1 MSVVIQI
8 RGDNSTNWT
17 SVNPVLADRELV
29 YDKDNKNFR
38 IGDGVNSYTALP
50 TLGIGSGFTGTN
62 VSGTVNS
69 NGIQLSVAAGGGAGD
84 GWNPIAAGGSTG
96 NSTQSIVFG
105 NANGVSFSLNGST
118 ITASHN
124 GLTDA
129 GAFIAT
135 GNSSLFQHTTAT
147 SAITSNAFPTAN
159 SSNLAVSSVQSRV
172 IGIAGSNASTASGNV
187 QFANGNNVTFGL
199 NGNTIT
205 ASASY
210 AAQTVQ
216 TQGMVSVNGST
227 GNISI
232 TAGSGSSGGSMSVN
246 GSSIT
251 FGVATNYSTN
261 WTNITSNAAHSTHS
275 HGNPTLALTNIN
287 GTTASAS
294 NGLTLSLSAV
304 VPAQTNQGMT
314 LNAVGNTT
322 QVSSLATTANALTF
336 EGAGIASVGFSNNR
350 VVVSVPSGGGAG
362 DGYNIIAAGG
372 STAGTAATVVFS
384 NANGVSFGLNGSTV
398 TASVNA
404 GGAAGTIGG
413 WEVFP
418 AGNNTTASSLGQ
430 RSLYMQKVNPAQNYS
445 FNNIELRMSNS
456 MVTTTNNSAAVSYT
470 LFYGLY
476 SKDGADSYNSIG
488 TSSMAIYGSANS
500 SSSMGITI
508 SQGAASFTSQAS
520 TATIAPMLSG
530 YKHLYLPFASTL
542 TAGGNYAVGIIASST
557 TTGGTGAL
565 RLAVVHETVIN
576 NITVGKIYA
585 TTAISSNSTYVG
597 DYNMGVYNST
607 TNAMPAAVAKSQMTN
622 AVSQARMYLQFEV

>member
-1 MSVVIQI
+1 
-8 RGDNSTNWT
+8 
-17 SVNPVLADRELV
+17 
-29 YDKDNKNFR
+29 
-38 IGDGVNSYTALP
+38 
-50 TLGIGSGFTGTN
+50 
-62 VSGTVNS
+62 
-69 NGIQLSVAAGGGAGD
+69 
-84 GWNPIAAGGSTG
+84 
-96 NSTQSIVFG
+96 
-105 NANGVSFSLNGST
+105 
-118 ITASHN
+118 
-124 GLTDA
+124 LTDA